1 MGHFCYLCFLFFML
15 SCLFITA
22 LWPPAGKGLT
32 SWLSIAM
39 FYCVFVTFPCGILGQ
54 VWYSTVSIPDL
65 CHGSI
70 LNDLLLWSRQPEAF
84 M

>member
-1 MGHFCYLCFLFFML
+1 MGYFCYLCFLFFML

-32 SWLSIAM
+32 SWLSFAM

-54 VWYSTVSIPDL
+54 VWYSTVLIPDL
-65 CHGSI
+65 CHGII
-70 LNDLLLWSRQPEAF
+70 LYALLLWSWQPEAS